1 LQPGFSES
9 FRLWDRTSCY
19 AAKVVTLLFR
29 PKTELSAETRRLRS
43 GLGDSYVIDLS
54 SGSIRM
60 GGLAPVQ
67 WFVAQE
73 GNNTSSDT
81 VLVPTSSERD
91 NFNKS
96 DLADAAED
104 FIRISQWEN
113 PILFVRYSYPIMVT
127 GTCEAIR

>member
-1 LQPGFSES
+1 MLST
-9 FRLWDRTSCY
+9 FRRVRFGW
-19 AAKVVTLLFR
+19 
-29 PKTELSAETRRLRS
+29 
-43 GLGDSYVIDLS
+43 
-54 SGSIRM
+54 

-81 VLVPTSSERD
+81 VLRPTSSERD